1 MRRIEV
7 LFDKLV
13 VAPVPGGI
21 AENKVAYD
29 NDKIEAP
36 RQ

>member
-1 MRRIEV
+1 MRQMEV

-21 AENKVAYD
+21 AVNKAAYE

-36 RQ
+36 PQ